1 MRAAHEARDAHA
13 LPVYDF
19 TTTLATLAPPPP
31 EQIQLLAAAHGNQAA
46 TDGFVSLTTGALS
59 PADYFSEANVASIMA
74 GV

>member
-1 MRAAHEARDAHA
+1 MRC
-13 LPVYDF
+13 PS
-19 TTTLATLAPPPP
+19 TTSPPPWPTLAPPPP
-31 EQIQLLAAAHGNQAA
+31 EQIQLLAAASGNQAA